1 MTITQLEYIVAVAR
15 EGSFVKAANK
25 CHVTQPTLSMQIQK
39 LEDELNTILFDRKKQ
54 PVVPTDLGITVI
66 EKAEEVLKSASTI
79 YQMVKDARNEVS
91 GSLKLGVI
99 PTLAPYLLPLWVGS
113 FMEKYPLIDLE
124 IQEHTTEDL
133 VRRLRDGSLD
143 AAIAATP
150 LNDKGISEEEIFLE
164 PFVVYASPT
173 HPLYKL
179 PEVSIADIT
188 NRQGL
193 WLLNEGH
200 CFREQTLKLCDPKS
214 MNACT
219 FPLKYQS
226 GSLETL
232 VRIID
237 HQGGFTFLPYLA
249 ILDMA
254 EERKK
259 NVRFFNIGQPV
270 RQISLLSHRSVVK
283 RKLLDRLKESVKS
296 KLPLAMNTAGGEM
309 LVSWR

>member
-1 MTITQLEYIVAVAR
+1 MTITQLEYVVAVAR
-15 EGSFVKAANK
+15 EGSFVKAADK

-39 LEDELNTILFDRKKQ
+39 LEDELNTVLFDRKKQ
-54 PVVPTDLGITVI
+54 PIVPTDLGVAVV
-66 EKAEEVLKSASTI
+66 EKAEEVLKTTSGI
-79 YQMVKDARNEVS
+79 LQMVKDARNEVS

-99 PTLAPYLLPLWVGS
+99 PTLAPYLLPLWIGS
-113 FMEKYPLIDLE
+113 FMTKYPLVDLE

-133 VRRLRDGSLD
+133 VRRLKDGSLD

-150 LNDKGISEEEIFLE
+150 LHDRGIFEEEIFQE
-164 PFVVYASPT
+164 PFVVYVSPS

-179 PEVSIADIT
+179 QDVSTSDIL
-188 NRQGL
+188 NREGL

-200 CFREQTLKLCDPKS
+200 CFREQTLKLCDP
-214 MNACT
+214 NALDMCT

-254 EERKK
+254 GERKS
-259 NVRFFNIGQPV
+259 NVRFFKNGQPV
-270 RQISLLSHRSVVK
+270 RQISLLLHRSVVK
-283 RKLLDRLKESVKS
+283 RTLLDKLKASVKS
-296 KLPLAMNTAGGEM
+296 QLPASMSATDQQ
-309 LVSWR
+309 LVVTWR